1 MTNKGADIPVLIGVI
16 DIGSNS
22 VRLVIYE
29 QHNADFTPIF
39 NEKILAG
46 LGRNLNITGKLH
58 PQGAEM
64 AFAALKRF
72 KILTDGLNLSN
83 VLIAATA
90 ALRDADDAQDFIGR
104 VKAEIGYD
112 ISPMSGQREAY
123 ISAMGVVAGD
133 VRAHGIAA
141 DLGGAS
147 LELINVKDR
156 HASGGVSYP
165 LGPFSLYKGA
175 FDPLVLRAKIE
186 AIFGEG
192 PNFAKGQNLYLI
204 GGAWRNLAL
213 IHQENIG
220 YPLRLAHNYKLDV
233 PAAQALAQWAR
244 SQEGTN
250 ALLSW
255 PGISPRRAE
264 TLPYAGLML
273 GILMERLSPSQIVIA
288 PGGLRDGLLYAS
300 LSEQQLQRSALFDEC
315 RALAMGNQEGT
326 DFGDPLFEFLG
337 SVAKQITPT
346 FEIENE
352 NRLRRAA
359 CLLGGIGKGLHPD
372 HKARMVFRTVLY
384 APLPDLTH
392 KERAYLALMLLGSY
406 TSKKSTPKEA
416 VIAHLLTPEEQHAAR
431 NYGAAMRLGTA
442 LAGRSPSVLARIALR
457 VDASSLTLDIERGY
471 EALAPENAV
480 QRVRQLGEVLGIS
493 KVLLPNI
500 K

>member
-1 MTNKGADIPVLIGVI
+1 MAHKTYDKPVTVGVI

-29 QHNADFTPIF
+29 QHDADFTPIF

-58 PQGAEM
+58 PQGAKL

-72 KILTDGLNLSN
+72 KLLTDGLEISR

-90 ALRDADDAQDFIGR
+90 ALRDADDAHIFIEK
-104 VKAEIGYD
+104 VKTEIGYD
-112 ISPMSGQREAY
+112 ISPLSGEREAY
-123 ISAMGVVAGD
+123 ISAMGTVAGD
-133 VRAHGIAA
+133 VRACGLAA

-147 LELINVKDR
+147 LELISIKDR
-156 HASGGVSYP
+156 QASGGISYP

-175 FDPLVLRAKIE
+175 FEPQILRAKIE
-186 AIFGEG
+186 KAFGAG
-192 PNFAKGQNLYLI
+192 PSFPKGQRLYLI

-213 IHQENIG
+213 VHQQNTG
-220 YPLRLAHNYKLDV
+220 YPLQVAHNYEIGPV
-233 PAAQALAQWAR
+233 AAQALVKWAV
-244 SQEGTN
+244 SKEGVD

-273 GILMERLSPSQIVIA
+273 GVLLEKLAPSQIIIA
-288 PGGLRDGLLYAS
+288 PGGLRDGLLYDS
-300 LSEQQLQRSALFDEC
+300 LSAQQLQRSALFDAC
-315 RALAMGNQEGT
+315 CALAIGNQEGV
-326 DFGDPLFEFLG
+326 DFGDPLFVFLKD
-337 SVAKQITPT
+337 VAVLIRPT
-346 FEIENE
+346 FSEGNE

-416 VIAHLLTPEEQHAAR
+416 VIAYLLTPEEQSTAR
-431 NYGAAMRLGTA
+431 LYGEAMRLGTA
-442 LAGRSPSVLARIALR
+442 LAGRSPNVLSKMNLR
-457 VDASSLTLDIERGY
+457 ANSNSLALDIKSGY
-471 EALAPENAV
+471 EALAPESAHERLQNLALA
-480 QRVRQLGEVLGIS
+480 LGVS
-493 KVLLPNI
+493 VTDTRNC
-500 K
+500 

>member
-1 MTNKGADIPVLIGVI
+1 MTLKTCDNPKTVGVI

-29 QHNADFTPIF
+29 QHDADFTPIF

-58 PQGAEM
+58 PQGAQM

-72 KILTDGLNLSN
+72 KILTDGLGLSR

-90 ALRDADDAQDFIGR
+90 ALRDANDAQEFIRR
-104 VKAEIGYD
+104 VKTEIGYD
-112 ISPMSGQREAY
+112 ISPLSGEREAY
-123 ISAMGVVAGD
+123 ISAMGTVAGD
-133 VRAHGIAA
+133 VRACGLAA

-147 LELINVKDR
+147 LELISIKDR
-156 HASGGVSYP
+156 QASGGISYP

-175 FDPLVLRAKIE
+175 FSPQVLRGKIE
-186 AIFGEG
+186 TIFASG
-192 PNFAKGQNLYLI
+192 PHFPKGQNLYLI

-213 IHQENIG
+213 VHQENIG
-220 YPLRLAHNYKLDV
+220 YPLRVAHNYQLDFD
-233 PAAQALAQWAR
+233 AAQALAKWAA
-244 SQEGTN
+244 SEDGAA
-250 ALLSW
+250 ALLTW

-273 GILMERLSPSQIVIA
+273 GILMEKLAPSNVIIA
-288 PGGLRDGLLYAS
+288 PGGLRDGLLYDS
-300 LSEQQLQRSALFDEC
+300 LSQEQLKRSALFDAC
-315 RALAMGNQEGT
+315 RALAIGNQEGV
-326 DFGDPLFEFLG
+326 DFGDPLFAFLEE
-337 SVAKQITPT
+337 VAKIIPPT
-346 FEIENE
+346 FDEDNE

-416 VIAHLLTPEEQHAAR
+416 VIAHLLTPPEQEAAR
-431 NYGAAMRLGTA
+431 LYGEAMRLGTA
-442 LAGRSPSVLARIALR
+442 LAGRSPNVLSKMALQ
-457 VDASSLTLDIERGY
+457 VNPNGLALEIEQGY
-471 EALAPENAV
+471 EALAPETANIRLENLA
-480 QRVRQLGEVLGIS
+480 LALGIE
-493 KVLLPNI
+493 
-500 K
+500 